1 MPAIAA
7 REVDG
12 RPEDASGRETEPR
25 LRSSRALTMSCS
37 FAPAKADAAAT
48 RNTFARSDIGTAPIR
63 ADPRREETAVDTR
76 CSTGHPADD
85 RPRTPTRGDAPR
97 TRECGRKGASALFQI
112 DPQCELQL
120 QKTLSRIGNRR
131 AYLRASLM
139 LRSLAA

>member
-1 MPAIAA
+1 MDVRVRVACFGFVGVTRPPAIAA

-63 ADPRREETAVDTR
+63 AEPRREETAVDTR
-76 CSTGHPADD
+76 CSTEHPADD

-97 TRECGRKGASALFQI
+97 TRECGRKGARGAVS
-112 DPQCELQL
+112 
-120 QKTLSRIGNRR
+120 NRS
-131 AYLRASLM
+131 SL
-139 LRSLAA
+139 